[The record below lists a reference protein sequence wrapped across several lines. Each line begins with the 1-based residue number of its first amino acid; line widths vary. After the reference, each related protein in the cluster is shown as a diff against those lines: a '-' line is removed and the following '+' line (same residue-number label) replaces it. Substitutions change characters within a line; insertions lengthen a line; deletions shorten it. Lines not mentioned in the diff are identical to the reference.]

1 MLQNRLFFALA
12 SRSGFGA
19 TISDAVA
26 RSSIVFCNSVSADRI
41 VMAASRLLHA
51 VAACVILLSFAAG
64 LRKSYWSGC
73 MKAATVICQQI
84 FSILAL
90 VIFLLKT
97 FLKSASKSSFFRS
110 GVEIHP
116 VLELQFPT
124 PLRGVLLH
132 AMQLS
137 LRRSHWN
144 GCVKVASCFG
154 CMRNVFCSWISQ
166 IVLDWLHEGCEM
178 DLLADFLH
186 FGASVFLLHVG
197 LEQCEVWGVKS
208 AV

>member
-1 MLQNRLFFALA
+1 MLQNRLFSALA

-41 VMAASRLLHA
+41 VMAASRLLRA

-90 VIFLLKT
+90 VIFLLKIL
-97 FLKSASKSSFFRS
+97 LKSASKSSFFRS

-124 PLRGVLLH
+124 PLRVVLLCFATQSLQILLQWLRQGCFMLWLHSYYCCGYVLLH
-132 AMQLS
+132 
-137 LRRSHWN
+137 
-144 GCVKVASCFG
+144 GFVT
-154 CMRNVFCSWISQ
+154 
-166 IVLDWLHEGCEM
+166 
-178 DLLADFLH
+178 
-186 FGASVFLLHVG
+186 
-197 LEQCEVWGVKS
+197 
-208 AV
+208 